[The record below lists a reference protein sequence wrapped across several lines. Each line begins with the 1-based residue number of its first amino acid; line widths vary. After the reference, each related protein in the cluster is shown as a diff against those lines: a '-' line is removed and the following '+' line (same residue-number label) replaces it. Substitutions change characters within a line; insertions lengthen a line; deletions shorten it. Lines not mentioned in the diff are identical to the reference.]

1 MLVSRKLLG
10 RYVNLDGI
18 STQEIADKLT
28 NAGLEVEGLDTLIK
42 GTNLVVG
49 HILECEDHPDSDHLH
64 VTKVDLGT
72 HVEQIVCG
80 ASNVAKGQYVV
91 VAKVGAQLEHITIK
105 DTVIRGVESKGMIC
119 SLNELG
125 IAEKYQTE
133 EQKVGIVTLDPHE
146 PGSDAA
152 KALGLDDEI
161 LDISQTPNRSDFLS
175 ITAIA
180 HEVSALF
187 NRELTL
193 PVSEMQTEAASKTSL
208 MIQSYTDK
216 SPYFAG
222 KVINSVKIRPSSG
235 WIREVLIASGIK
247 PVNNVVDISN
257 LVMLETGQPL
267 HFYDKAFLKHLNL
280 SVRDDIQGTYTALDG
295 KDYDLQVGDLVIMD
309 GDTPVGIA
317 GIMGLGNSMI
327 QNDTQGIVIEV
338 ARFNHV
344 SVRKTSNRLG
354 IFSDASARFTKPMDP
369 KGAKAAMDR
378 AVQLLCEEAD
388 AQGLEETVV
397 YGELS
402 WEPTPVSIT
411 LDRINNY
418 LGTSFTQ
425 EQVVDVFKRLY
436 FNPVVEGETIICS
449 APSFR
454 RDIEIDVD
462 LIEEVIRVIG
472 YDDLPATLPNLDL
485 TLGNLNPVQR
495 SIRLIEDTLL
505 GLGADQANTYTL
517 VEEAFTKGMMA
528 VGTPI
533 ALMSPMSD
541 KRAFLRTHLFPSM
554 LETLA
559 YNNSH
564 KNHDVLLFEHSRIY
578 SEEKTTNRLAIIGQ
592 GNVLKQNWTKVSI
605 PLDFY
610 TVKGMIMT
618 VLGRLGVGE
627 KRIGFKAEGF
637 DATAL
642 HPFKSATITLD
653 RQEIGVIGHIHPTLA
668 NANGLKDAVYCEI
681 DLDRLF
687 EKKLGNVKATAIAK
701 YPEMKRDLSVLVPKG
716 MQIQN
721 VIQVIEKASKRYLV
735 DLNVSDVFVSEKLG
749 DKQSVTFQL
758 TFGQNRTLEIEEI
771 NAIMNDIT
779 SSLLKLTNV
788 EVR

>member
-10 RYVNLDGI
+10 RYVDIDGI

-28 NAGLEVEGLDTLIK
+28 NAGLEVEGLEPLVK

-49 HILECEDHPDSDHLH
+49 HVLECVDHPDSDHLH
-64 VTKVDLGT
+64 ITQVDLGT

-91 VAKVGAQLEHITIK
+91 VAKVGAQLESLTIK

-133 EQKVGIVTLDPHE
+133 AQKQGIVVLEPHT
-146 PGSDAA
+146 PGTDAA
-152 KALGLDDEI
+152 VALGLDDEI

-187 NRELTL
+187 GRALTL
-193 PVSEMQTEAASKTSL
+193 PQTSNNAKVGTPSSLKITSH
-208 MIQSYTDK
+208 TDK
-216 SPYFAG
+216 STYFAG
-222 KVINSVKIRPSSG
+222 KVINKVTVRPSSG

-267 HFYDKAFLKHLNL
+267 HFYDKNFLKNMDL
-280 SVRDDIQGTYTALDG
+280 SVKDTITGSYTGLDG
-295 KDYDLQVGDLVIMD
+295 KDYELQEGDLVIMD

-327 QNDTQGIVIEV
+327 QDDTQSIVIEV
-338 ARFNHV
+338 ARFNNV
-344 SVRKTSNRLG
+344 SVRKTSTRLG

-369 KGAKAAMDR
+369 KGAEVAMER
-378 AVQLLCEEAD
+378 AVTLLLEEAD
-388 AQGLEETVV
+388 ASGLEETVV
-397 YGELS
+397 YGELP
-402 WEPTPVSIT
+402 WTAKPVSIT

-425 EQVVDVFKRLY
+425 DQVVDVFTRLY
-436 FNPVVEGETIICS
+436 FNPVIEGDVITCT

-472 YDDLPATLPNLDL
+472 YDSLPSTLPNLDL

-495 SIRLIEDTLL
+495 SLRLIEETLL

-528 VGTPI
+528 AGSPI

-541 KRAFLRTHLFPSM
+541 KRAYLRTHLFPSM
-554 LETLA
+554 LETVA
-559 YNNSH
+559 YNNAH
-564 KNHDVLLFEHSRIY
+564 KNHDVMLFEHSRVY
-578 SEEKTTNRLAIIGQ
+578 SNEKTTNRLALIGQ
-592 GNVLKQNWTKVSI
+592 GNIIKQNWTKVSI
-605 PLDFY
+605 PVDFY

-618 VLGRLGVGE
+618 VLTRLGIGE
-627 KRIGFKAEGF
+627 KRIGFVNTGF
-637 DATAL
+637 DSASL

-653 RQEIGVIGHIHPTLA
+653 RQEIGIIGHIHPSVA
-668 NANGLKDAVYCEI
+668 QSNGLKDAVYCEL
-681 DLDRLF
+681 DLDILF
-687 EKKLGNVKATAIAK
+687 SKKAGSVKTTPIAK
-701 YPEMKRDLSVLVPKG
+701 YPEMKRDVSILVPNG
-716 MQIQN
+716 VSIQS

-735 DLNVSDVFVSEKLG
+735 DLNVFDVFTSEKLG
-749 DKQSVTFQL
+749 NNKAITLQL
-758 TFGQNRTLEIEEI
+758 TFGQNRTLEVEEI
-771 NAIMNDIT
+771 NTIMNDI
-779 SSLLKLTNV
+779 SESLSKQLQI